1 MAVMLDIIGAIVLVG
16 MLIATITT
24 INSTITLESAN
35 SASEYYIQSQMKQLA
50 WLFEWDLYKIGYNV
64 TKPALLLAEVD
75 RIRFKADLW
84 NAGSSDVLEYK
95 LGDLATVSQ
104 NPRDREL
111 RRIENS
117 SNIYINL
124 SVTGFRLSYY
134 NARDSLLTAPVT
146 GSMLDSVRAVRIYLT
161 LESPD
166 PLQSL
171 DPVDTTYT
179 GAYYEKLIYPRNLQ

>member
-1 MAVMLDIIGAIVLVG
+1 M
-16 MLIATITT
+16 
-24 INSTITLESAN
+24 TLESAN
-35 SASEYYIQSQMKQLA
+35 SASEYYIHTQLTQLS

-64 TKPALLLAEVD
+64 AKPAILLAEDD
-75 RIRFKADLW
+75 RIKFKADLW
-84 NAGSSDVLEYK
+84 NKGSTDILEYK
-95 LGDLATVSQ
+95 LGDLASASQ
-104 NPRDREL
+104 NPRDKEL
-111 RRIENS
+111 RRIENA
-117 SNIYINL
+117 SNIFINL

-146 GSMLDSVRAVRIYLT
+146 GSMLDSIRAVRVYLT